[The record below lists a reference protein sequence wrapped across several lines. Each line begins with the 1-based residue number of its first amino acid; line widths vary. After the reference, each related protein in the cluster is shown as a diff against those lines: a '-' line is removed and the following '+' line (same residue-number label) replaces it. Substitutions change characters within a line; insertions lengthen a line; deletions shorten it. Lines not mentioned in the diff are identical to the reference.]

1 VIAGFTPKLKRPQD
15 HGSVPLRKQPHRSWK
30 GVQICVSYSTTTP
43 LERRLVMS
51 CFRSVRELRR
61 WAVAS
66 LAAVAF
72 ALVDFDGSV
81 WAFEAYPDGHICPLR
96 AIRSN
101 GVYS

>member
-1 VIAGFTPKLKRPQD
+1 
-15 HGSVPLRKQPHRSWK
+15 
-30 GVQICVSYSTTTP
+30 
-43 LERRLVMS
+43 MS
-51 CFRSVRELRR
+51 CFYSVRELRR
-61 WAVAS
+61 WAVVS